1 MPTRTHINTHTHAH
15 THTHK
20 HTHMHTYAHLR
31 THALIIHTSTHADVR
46 LRTHTDPS
54 VRPCTYTQVAI
65 TAAEFL
71 CFKRRIRRGPCAVGR
86 NSAPL
91 FCVCHRS
98 PGLGRTHRGLEE
110 HLLLRCVLARMRVY
124 VHVCLL
130 CVCLCV
136 CVCVCVHVKIC
147 VGGPGRAHRGLG
159 QEHLL
164 LRCVCLCGRRRV
176 CTGVDVHVCLLCVF
190 VRVCVYVHVWVS
202 SVYHFARISGRGWL
216 FARVSVVVCACECC
230 RLRV

>member
-110 HLLLRCVLARMRVY
+110 HLLLRCV
-124 VHVCLL
+124 
-130 CVCLCV
+130 
-136 CVCVCVHVKIC
+136 
-147 VGGPGRAHRGLG
+147 
-159 QEHLL
+159 
-164 LRCVCLCGRRRV
+164 CLCGRRRV